1 MAEPIDWMQYAEK
14 SSQGQGQGQGQDW
27 SQYAEPNQHTSIG
40 QGIKEGFQ
48 GAFPRA
54 LDMIQG
60 GASGLY
66 DMVGGNIPE
75 SENTFTDA
83 LKTMFGW
90 PTQNERQYG
99 YQPREAARD
108 VASGLTKGVRIV
120 GNAPGHALNYAG
132 KVFGKEAPD
141 ITLPDKINNF
151 DIDKLYGA
159 TNERPASNLVQ
170 GLASYGPALVASFG
184 NPYAASVLHDVG
196 ENENPI
202 TNLLAGGILH
212 GATKAIPAAT
222 KGTVNAVK
230 HIPEAIEKITPE
242 RYSQPKTAAKSL
254 KMLNEFTDYFEKGY
268 KESLSTPGLPSKAD
282 VGVNRRMLNEY
293 KKAAPDLHYDV
304 EKAIQSG
311 NLTDIHWGASELGQY
326 LNKEKKAVT
335 PDKKGIR
342 TAKLM
347 KERFEKTLDESLDK
361 VPEAKAKYRALDTEY
376 ESTMGRI
383 NPKIRYE
390 LREYGKGKLT
400 YKDVLRKIRAPETG
414 KYFRAR
420 FGEEFPG
427 IESAPHAESWK
438 NIPGIRE
445 AVNLASKH
453 IGKKK

>member
-14 SSQGQGQGQGQDW
+14 SSRDQGQGQGQDW
-27 SQYAEPNQHTSIG
+27 SQYAEPDQHTSIG

-54 LDMIQG
+54 WDMIQG

-66 DMVGGNIPE
+66 DMGGGNVPE

-108 VASGLTKGVRIV
+108 IASGLTKGARIV

-159 TNERPASNLVQ
+159 TNERPASQLVQ
-170 GLASYGPALVASFG
+170 GGASFIPALVASFG
-184 NPYAASVLHDVG
+184 NPYAATALHAVG
-196 ENENPI
+196 RNENPL
-202 TNLLAGGILH
+202 TDVLAGGILH

-222 KGTVNAVK
+222 KGAVNTVK

-254 KMLNEFTDYFEKGY
+254 KMLNDFSDYFEKGY
-268 KESLSTPGLPSKAD
+268 KDVLTDPALPSKA
-282 VGVNRRMLNEY
+282 GIAISSRLLNEY
-293 KKAAPDLHYDV
+293 KKAAPKLSHKV
-304 EKAIQSG
+304 VKAMDTKK
-311 NLTDIHWGASELGQY
+311 LDDIHAGAGQLGKFIT
-326 LNKEKKAVT
+326 KEYKKLT
-335 PDKKGIR
+335 PDERAIKVAEAIKD
-342 TAKLM
+342 
-347 KERFEKTLDESLDK
+347 RFEKTLDKNLAK
-361 VPEAKAKYRALDTEY
+361 VPELQEAYRGLDAEY

-383 NPKIRYE
+383 DPKIR
-390 LREYGKGKLT
+390 REIREFGKGKLS
-400 YKDVLRKIRAPETG
+400 YEDVLRKIRSPETG
-414 KYFRAR
+414 KYFRHR

-427 IESAPHAESWK
+427 IQSAPYPESWK
-438 NIPGIRE
+438 NVPGIQQG
-445 AVNLASKH
+445 VNLASKH